1 MSDYY
6 YIQGFK
12 FDVIRASSSRKSLKK
27 LRRESQQGKDI
38 TTRNVTEEEVSS
50 PRFEEAQVD
59 TPTPKDS
66 IDAVVVAPRD
76 KVLQACTVTS
86 GLMVALGLII
96 RKVNPFESFGFVY
109 SIICILLIW
118 FLLAGVSC
126 CFD

>member
-1 MSDYY
+1 MSDY

-12 FDVIRASSSRKSLKK
+12 FDVRASSSRKSLKK

-59 TPTPKDS
+59 TSTSKDS
-66 IDAVVVAPRD
+66 TDVVVVAPRD

-86 GLMVALGLII
+86 GLMAALGLII
-96 RKVNPFESFGFVY
+96 RKVNPFERFGFVY

-126 CFD
+126 CFY

>member
-59 TPTPKDS
+59 TLTSKDS
-66 IDAVVVAPRD
+66 TGAVVVVAPRD

-86 GLMVALGLII
+86 GLMAALGLII
-96 RKVNPFESFGFVY
+96 RKVNPFESFGFV
-109 SIICILLIW
+109 ILT
-118 FLLAGVSC
+118 FASN
-126 CFD
+126 